1 MRAPVFVLH
10 QGTYKQVPLAG
21 VLVLYARPGGLME
34 PLLKLADQVWNGEVF
49 AGEVNPMGPRNEL
62 VEVAE
67 HIAFISS
74 FANIS
79 AFRTDEGLVLIDTGG
94 PGTARA
100 AQALL
105 RGWEQQPV
113 HTVIYSH
120 GHIDHVVGAA
130 LLAEEAQAAGWPM
143 PRIVAHEAVPA
154 RFDRY
159 IRTAGYN
166 ATINQRQFGVAG
178 LTWPTSYRYPDQTFR
193 DFLAMEVGGVRFELH
208 HARGETD
215 DHAWTWVPGRKTLCC
230 GDLFIW
236 CVPNAGNPQKVQRYA
251 REWAVALR
259 QMAALDAEVL
269 LPGHG
274 LPILGVE
281 RIRITLTDTA
291 DLLEAL
297 HDQTLALM
305 NAGATLNEILHTVR
319 VPEHLLEKPYLRPT
333 YDEPEFIV
341 RNIWRLYG
349 GWYDGNPANLK
360 PASDA
365 ELAGEL
371 AELAGGAERLASRAR
386 ELAEQGEL
394 RLAGHLA
401 ELAALA
407 ADDDPVIHAA
417 RAEVYE
423 QRALAEQSLMA
434 KGIFSATA
442 RESRKRLAGE
452 YRP

>member
-1 MRAPVFVLH
+1 MDSML
-10 QGTYKQVPLAG
+10 
-21 VLVLYARPGGLME
+21 E
-34 PLLKLADQVWNGEVF
+34 LADQVWRGEVP
-49 AGEVNPMGPRNEL
+49 AGQVNPMGPRNKL
-62 VEVAE
+62 AEVAQDT
-67 HIAFISS
+67 AFISS

-79 AFRTDEGLVLIDTGG
+79 AFRTGAGLVLVDTGG
-94 PGTARA
+94 PGTAQSA
-100 AQALL
+100 HALL
-105 RGWEQQPV
+105 RGWEQQRV
-113 HTVIYSH
+113 HTIIYSH
-120 GHIDHVVGAA
+120 GHLDHVVGAR
-130 LLAEEAQAAGWPM
+130 LLDEEAQAAGWPI
-143 PRIVAHEAVPA
+143 PRVVAHEAVPA

-166 ATINQRQFGVAG
+166 TAINQRQFGVAG

-193 DFLAMEVGGVRFELH
+193 DFYAVEAGGVRFELH

-251 REWAVALR
+251 REWVVALR
-259 QMAALDAEVL
+259 QMAALGAEVL

-274 LPILGVE
+274 LPVLGVE

-297 HDQTLALM
+297 HEQTLALM
-305 NAGATLNEILHTVR
+305 NAGAMLDEILHSVR
-319 VPEHLLEKPYLRPT
+319 APEHLLEKPYLRPT

-349 GWYDGNPANLK
+349 GWYDGNPAHLK
-360 PASDA
+360 PAPEA
-365 ELAGEL
+365 ELAAEL
-371 AELAGGAERLASRAR
+371 AALAGGAERLASRAR
-386 ELAEQGEL
+386 DLAGQGKL

-407 ADDDPVIHAA
+407 ASDDPAVHAA
-417 RAEVYE
+417 RADVNE
-423 QRALAEQSLMA
+423 QRASAESSLMA
-434 KGIFSATA
+434 RGIFSAAA
-442 RESRKRLAGE
+442 RESRERTTML
-452 YRP
+452 